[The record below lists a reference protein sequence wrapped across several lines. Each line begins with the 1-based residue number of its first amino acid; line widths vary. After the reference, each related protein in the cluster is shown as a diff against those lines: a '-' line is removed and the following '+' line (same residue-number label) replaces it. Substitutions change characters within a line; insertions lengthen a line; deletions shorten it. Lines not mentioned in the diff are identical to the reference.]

1 MTTNLVVQCSLCG
14 MRFRRND
21 HAYADRIKRHNE
33 WHDPKYKGSSRDSN
47 FYKQK
52 PAYKKRNTVMG
63 KPEYI

>member
-33 WHDPKYKGSSRDSN
+33 WHNPKYKGENRDSRH
-47 FYKQK
+47 YKLDK
-52 PAYKKRNTVMG
+52 TYKRNTTMG